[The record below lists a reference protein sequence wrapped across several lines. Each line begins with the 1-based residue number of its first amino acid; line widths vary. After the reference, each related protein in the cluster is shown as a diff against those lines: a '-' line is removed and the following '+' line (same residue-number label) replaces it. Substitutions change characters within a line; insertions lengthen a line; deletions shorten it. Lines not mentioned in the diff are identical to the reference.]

1 MTTQGVRGIRP
12 GGDVGVEP
20 WACLAELRGDCA
32 RMAAR
37 WAARPAGPV
46 PQDAPVRTSRV
57 RVDPASVLLV
67 ARMAEYGA

>member
-1 MTTQGVRGIRP
+1 MTSHGVRRMRQDGAVGIEP
-12 GGDVGVEP
+12 G
-20 WACLAELRGDCA
+20 ACLAELRGDCA

-37 WAARPAGPV
+37 WAARPLGSVTP
-46 PQDAPVRTSRV
+46 DAPARAARV